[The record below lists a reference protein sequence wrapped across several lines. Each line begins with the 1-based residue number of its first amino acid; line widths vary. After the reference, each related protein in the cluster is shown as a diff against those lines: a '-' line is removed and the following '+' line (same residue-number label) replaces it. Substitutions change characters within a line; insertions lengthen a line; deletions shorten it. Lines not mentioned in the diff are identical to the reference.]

1 MNIIMVCALSALRV
15 FSSPFSLK
23 KERGEESLQTFAITS
38 FDSDGYSRFI
48 LIGLYLACLLY
59 NNHR

>member
-23 KERGEESLQTFAITS
+23 KEEGGGE
-38 FDSDGYSRFI
+38 
-48 LIGLYLACLLY
+48 LIDFC
-59 NNHR
+59 NNFF